1 MTIYDINFA
10 ELYQQHLIACNHY
23 NLPPTK
29 WDKKAVKMAENL
41 VGKPSAYNQQLL
53 QAMNVQVDETVLDI
67 GCGPGTF
74 AVPLAQ
80 QGSTVY
86 ALDYS
91 NGMLDCLAQFKQKFG
106 LHHLTTFHKSWADN
120 WDDVPQADV
129 VLASRSTLVDDLDD
143 MIEKLCAKAKKR
155 VFLTSVTQRHFL
167 DEGVFEA
174 IGREDIGF
182 PTYIYLLNR
191 LYQKGIQANLNFIKT
206 ESGCFQGE
214 NYEDLLAS
222 VEFSLG
228 ELSEKEKQG
237 LKAFYDRK
245 QANNEPI
252 SHGQKKWALIWW
264 NVDCA

>member
-53 QAMNVQVDETVLDI
+53 QAMNVQADETVLDI

-80 QGSTVY
+80 QGSIVY

-106 LHHLTTFHKSWADN
+106 LHNLTTFHKSWADN

-191 LYQKGIQANLNFIKT
+191 LYQKDIQANLNFIET

-214 NYEDLLAS
+214 SYKDLLAS

-264 NVDCA
+264 NVERA